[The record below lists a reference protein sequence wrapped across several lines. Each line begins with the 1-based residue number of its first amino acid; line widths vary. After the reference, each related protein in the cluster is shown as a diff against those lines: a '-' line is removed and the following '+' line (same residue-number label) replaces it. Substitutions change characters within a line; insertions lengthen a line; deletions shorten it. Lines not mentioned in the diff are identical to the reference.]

1 MNANRGAWSAHVI
14 KMRKNSI
21 TLDQGARMNQEP
33 HNGDFAS
40 QLEKLAHKSA
50 PATVTATLT
59 EPAAQKA
66 DTDYQRG
73 IPLEEVLE
81 MATPL
86 ADQPPMCE
94 DELARQALAHPGDDG
109 DTTTPE

>member
-21 TLDQGARMNQEP
+21 TLDQGARMNKEP

-40 QLEKLAHKSA
+40 QLEKLAQKSA
-50 PATVTATLT
+50 QAPIANTLT
-59 EPAAQKA
+59 EPAAHNA

-73 IPLEEVLE
+73 MPMEEVLE

-94 DELARQALAHPGDDG
+94 EELARQALAHPGADG